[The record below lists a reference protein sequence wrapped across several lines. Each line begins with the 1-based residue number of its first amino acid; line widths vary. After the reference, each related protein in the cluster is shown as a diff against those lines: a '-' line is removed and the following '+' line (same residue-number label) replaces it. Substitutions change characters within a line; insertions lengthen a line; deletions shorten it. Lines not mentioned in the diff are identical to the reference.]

1 MTDDINWLIARRTH
15 GKHRE
20 IIQTSL
26 GTSMGD
32 LFWNKVAAVIIGLVL
47 MVMVIG
53 VVGDIVFPEEHG
65 GGEEASLAYPIDL
78 AAVMGGTGGAGPVEE
93 EVVDLGT
100 LLASADASAG
110 ERTFRRCV
118 SCHNAAPGAGNLQG
132 PNLWDVVDRDIG
144 SYDGFSYSAAMA
156 GLEGDWTYEQLD
168 HFIANPRGWLDGTA
182 MAFAG
187 IRNDEDRADL
197 LAYLQT
203 LSDNPVPF
211 PAPAPAES
219 ETDDAAGGEG
229 EMTDTAANIE
239 DQMEA
244 LEDASEAV
252 INDQAGEG
260 ELPDETADE
269 GGN

>member
-1 MTDDINWLIARRTH
+1 
-15 GKHRE
+15 
-20 IIQTSL
+20 
-26 GTSMGD
+26 MGD

-78 AAVMGGTGGAGPVEE
+78 AAVMGGTGGTGPVEE

-132 PNLWDVVDRDIG
+132 PNLWDIVDRDIG

-156 GLEGDWTYEQLD
+156 GLEGDWTYENLD

-219 ETDDAAGGEG
+219 ETDDTAGGDDMNATDDG
-229 EMTDTAANIE
+229 MTETAADIE
-239 DQMEA
+239 DQIEA
-244 LEDASEAV
+244 LEDAGEAV
-252 INDQAGEG
+252 IEDQAGE
-260 ELPDETADE
+260 
-269 GGN
+269 NR

>member
-1 MTDDINWLIARRTH
+1 
-15 GKHRE
+15 
-20 IIQTSL
+20 
-26 GTSMGD
+26 MGD

-65 GGEEASLAYPIDL
+65 SGDEASLAYPIDL

-132 PNLWDVVDRDIG
+132 PNLWDVVNRDIG

-219 ETDDAAGGEG
+219 ETDDAAGGDDMNTTDDG
-229 EMTDTAANIE
+229 MTETAADIE
-239 DQMEA
+239 DQIEA

-252 INDQAGEG
+252 IGDQAGDG
-260 ELPDETADE
+260 EMPDETPEE